1 MSKWKDLD
9 AKTKIAYLTAIAA
22 FIIGWGLT
30 IAGFCVPPVG
40 EIADS
45 LLWILGQALVYC
57 ASIFGVSM
65 YTVGSV
71 KGMKREIAEFL
82 RKKEI
87 EEQEEEE

>member
-82 RKKEI
+82 HKKE
-87 EEQEEEE
+87 EEQEEE